1 MNEIIAQLV
10 KNFSAF
16 YVTWKFITVFKTL
29 ATGPYLKSDE
39 ANPGPQT
46 VAHIFNVQFKAF
58 FTGDRC
64 SYYVSE
70 KMERICL

>member
-1 MNEIIAQLV
+1 
-10 KNFSAF
+10 
-16 YVTWKFITVFKTL
+16 VFKTL